1 MAKMLYH
8 GPSLVSSIPTVA
20 SILVRQST
28 SSSTGGRGL
37 NSHTGHGN
45 TLQLIEAA
53 KRGVQLA
60 GGLAID
66 FPTISVAESFSAPTS
81 MFLRNLMSMD
91 TEEMIRAQPVDACIM
106 IGGETV
112 KRSIEGKPAM
122 LTNITGCDKTVPAQI
137 MGGISANKPV
147 LPLITGPMST
157 GSYQGKRIGACTD
170 CRNNW
175 ASFRAGTI
183 DIEEIADINEELA
196 PTVRSLAQVS
206 SHDSN

>member
-1 MAKMLYH
+1 MYI
-8 GPSLVSSIPTVA
+8 SSFKDPAQTDLKI
-20 SILVRQST
+20 
-28 SSSTGGRGL
+28 
-37 NSHTGHGN
+37 GHGN
-45 TLQLIEAA
+45 TPQLIEAA

-106 IGGETV
+106 IGGKLYIFFVSYRNTD
-112 KRSIEGKPAM
+112 STP
-122 LTNITGCDKTVPAQI
+122 GCDKTVPAQI

-157 GSYQGKRIGACTD
+157 GSYQGKRIGPCTD

-175 ASFRAGTI
+175 ASFRAGQI

-196 PTVRSLAQVS
+196 PTVGLAALQLI
-206 SHDSN
+206 NTN

>member
-1 MAKMLYH
+1 MRYQGQLLA
-8 GPSLVSSIPTVA
+8 SSTPIVVLT
-20 SILVRQST
+20 LVRRIVPRPDGEQKLS
-28 SSSTGGRGL
+28 L
-37 NSHTGHGN
+37 DTGHGN
-45 TLQLIEAA
+45 TPQLIEAA

-106 IGGETV
+106 IGGEILQSMWEITV
-112 KRSIEGKPAM
+112 M
-122 LTNITGCDKTVPAQI
+122 LTNLTGCDKTVPAQI
-137 MGGISANKPV
+137 MGGISVNKPV

-175 ASFRAGTI
+175 ASFRAGKI
-183 DIEEIADINEELA
+183 EIEEIADINEELA
-196 PTVRSLAQVS
+196 PTVRPFAVIPFL
-206 SHDSN
+206 DSN

>member
-1 MAKMLYH
+1 MASTH
-8 GPSLVSSIPTVA
+8 
-20 SILVRQST
+20 VRQV
-28 SSSTGGRGL
+28 
-37 NSHTGHGN
+37 NSLTERAYTDTKSGHGN
-45 TLQLIEAA
+45 TPQLIEAA

-81 MFLRNLMSMD
+81 MFLRNLMSID

-106 IGGETV
+106 IGGNCTYSSCRNAILTV
-112 KRSIEGKPAM
+112 T
-122 LTNITGCDKTVPAQI
+122 LGCDKTVPAQI

-175 ASFRAGTI
+175 ASFRAGQI

-196 PTVRSLAQVS
+196 PTVGLASPTVHRHQLTYSRSEHVV
-206 SHDSN
+206 